1 MLVDPAALGLP
12 SNTALQLDGV
22 GKAYWKLE
30 EPAMLLKAI
39 LPFHK
44 TKRTRLWALRDI
56 DLEVARGETLGLIG
70 HNGAGKTSLLRLMSG
85 VSQPTEGRLQI
96 VGRIAPLISV
106 GVGFNREMS
115 GRENVY
121 VNGMLL
127 GLTRNEIDDRFD
139 DIVAFAEIGDFI
151 DTPVKFYSSG
161 MFMRLGFAVAVHV
174 DADVLLVDEV
184 LAVGDIAFQL
194 KCYEHMRHIVGQ
206 GTTVVIVS
214 HSMNAIQSLC
224 PRAVV
229 LRRGRMEFD
238 GPPEQAIPLYSE
250 LLSKDNYKL
259 NGDRID
265 GDEGHGGVT
274 ITANEIIGAHGPTQH
289 AAPDEPVTLRARLR
303 FERAIDSPNVF
314 FTVTADDGTVVYQRI
329 SVLNRQG
336 RQYEAGDESTIEID
350 FVPRLGGGAY
360 RVSVSVISADGRLV
374 HAHDGVGVQLY
385 VPWAGGASGVAHL
398 DAVMRLDGTVV
409 SDYDSQLL
417 APRPGPA
424 HG

>member
-1 MLVDPAALGLP
+1 VLAPAPAERSP
-12 SNTALQLDGV
+12 QAAIQLDGL

-30 EPAMLLKAI
+30 EQAMLLKAI

-44 TKRTRLWALRDI
+44 IRRTRLWALRDI
-56 DLEVARGETLGLIG
+56 DLTVNRGETIGLIG

-127 GLTRNEIDDRFD
+127 GLSRSEIDDRFD
-139 DIVAFAEIGDFI
+139 AIVAFAELADFI

-174 DADVLLVDEV
+174 DAEVLLVDEV

-194 KCYEHMRHIVGQ
+194 KCYERMRQIVGT
-206 GTTVVIVS
+206 GTTVVLVS

-238 GPPEQAIPLYSE
+238 GRPEDAIPVYHD
-250 LLSKDNYKL
+250 LLSKDTYKL
-259 NGDRID
+259 NGERIT
-265 GDEGHGGVT
+265 GDDTHGGVE
-274 ITANEIIGAHGPTQH
+274 IVANELIGPLGPTH
-289 AAPDEPVTLRARLR
+289 RAGPEESVTLRTRLR

-314 FTVTADDGTVVYQRI
+314 FKVTTEDGIEVYQRI

-336 RQYEAGDESTIEID
+336 RTYAPGEEATLEID
-350 FVPRLGGGAY
+350 FVPRLGGGTY
-360 RVSVSVISADGRLV
+360 RLTVSVISADGRLV
-374 HAHDGVGVQLY
+374 YAHDGAGVQLS
-385 VPWAGGASGVAHL
+385 VPWAGGASGIAHL
-398 DAVMRLDGTVV
+398 DAVMRLDDTVL
-409 SDYDSQLL
+409 SDYDSLLL
-417 APRPGPA
+417 APPDPPR
-424 HG
+424 

>member
-1 MLVDPAALGLP
+1 MLVDPAALDRS
-12 SNTALQLDGV
+12 SNTALRLDGV

-30 EPAMLLKAI
+30 EQAMLLKAV

-56 DLEVARGETLGLIG
+56 NLEIARGETIGLIG

-127 GLTRNEIDDRFD
+127 GLTRTEIDDRFD
-139 DIVAFAEIGDFI
+139 DIVAFAEVGDFI
-151 DTPVKFYSSG
+151 DTPVKFYSTG

-174 DADVLLVDEV
+174 DAEVLLVDEV

-194 KCYEHMRHIVGQ
+194 KCYERMRQIVGQ

-238 GPPEQAIPLYSE
+238 GPPEQAIPLYSD

-259 NGDRID
+259 NGDRIT
-265 GDEGHGGVT
+265 GDDGHGGIT
-274 ITANEIIGAHGPTQH
+274 IVANEIIGPLGPTQQ
-289 AAPDEPVTLRARLR
+289 ATQDESVTLRVRLR
-303 FERAIDSPNVF
+303 FDRAIDSPNVYF
-314 FTVTADDGTVVYQRI
+314 RVTADDGTIVYQRV
-329 SVLNRQG
+329 SVLNRKG
-336 RQYEAGDESTIEID
+336 RTYEAGDDATLEID
-350 FVPRLGGGAY
+350 FMPRLGGGAY
-360 RVSVSVISADGRLV
+360 RVSMSVISADGRLV
-374 HAHDGVGVQLY
+374 YAHDGVGVQLY
-385 VPWAGGASGVAHL
+385 VPWAGGASGIAHL
-398 DAVMRLDGTVV
+398 DATMRLDGTVI
-409 SDYDSQLL
+409 SDYEPQLL
-417 APRPGPA
+417 APRPGPSD
-424 HG
+424 G